1 MAAGAP
7 ALAAAGTGSPL
18 SAASRAL
25 TAPRH
30 GASAAEFG
38 DNLLVGADRLGLL
51 AVLLGAEREIE
62 ARLRLT
68 GLFGQRPIERL
79 ARLVG
84 DHAASRGD
92 QSLPVGGAAQR
103 VLAVQAE
110 RLGIGVRGVAVA
122 LEAHVDRS
130 DHAPALAVVGLGDEP
145 RLDRRDRRLDLA
157 AERGPVIRAASG

>member
-1 MAAGAP
+1 MAAGSP
-7 ALAAAGTGSPL
+7 ALAAAGIGSPL

-30 GASAAEFG
+30 GASAAESAK
-38 DNLLVGADRLGLL
+38 NLLVGVDRLGLL

-68 GLFGQRPIERL
+68 GLLGQRPVERL

-84 DHAASRGD
+84 DHAASRGH
-92 QSLPVGGAAQR
+92 QSFPIGGAAQR
-103 VLAVQAE
+103 VLAVEAE

-122 LEAHVDRS
+122 LEAHIDRS
-130 DHAPALAVVGLGDEP
+130 DHRSSPC
-145 RLDRRDRRLDLA
+145 RR
-157 AERGPVIRAASG
+157 RAWR